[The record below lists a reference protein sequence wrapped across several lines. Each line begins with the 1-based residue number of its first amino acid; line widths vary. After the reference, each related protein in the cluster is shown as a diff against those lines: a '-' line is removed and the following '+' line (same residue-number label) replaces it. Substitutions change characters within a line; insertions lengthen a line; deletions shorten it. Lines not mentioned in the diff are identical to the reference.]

1 MMRTRFDEQ
10 LSLLNRDMIELGS
23 DCEQAIQTVS
33 KAMRD
38 RDTVLA
44 ATVPALNEEISH
56 GGREIEALCLRLLL
70 QQQPVAR
77 DLRQISAA
85 LKMIYDLQRIG
96 ELASDMSDLIVYLK
110 TCTASQLK
118 QIDKMADEAT
128 SMVTYSIDAFVKKDE
143 EQAKAVIRQDDTV
156 DAMFVKTK
164 NGLTK
169 MIAEDPDHSE
179 YALDLLMMAKY
190 FEKIGD
196 HAVNIAEWVVFS
208 LTGVHRGE
216 TEL

>member
-1 MMRTRFDEQ
+1 MRTRFDEQ

-44 ATVPALNEEISH
+44 AAVPALNEEISRS
-56 GGREIEALCLRLLL
+56 GREIEALCMRLLL
-70 QQQPVAR
+70 LQQPVAR

-110 TCTASQLK
+110 TCTDDQLK
-118 QIDKMADEAT
+118 QVDQMADEAT
-128 SMVTYSIDAFVKKDE
+128 AMVTCSIDAFVKKDE
-143 EQAKAVIRQDDTV
+143 TQAEAVIAQDDIV
-156 DAMFVKTK
+156 DALFVQTK

-169 MIAEDPDHSE
+169 MIAEDSDHCE
-179 YALDLLMMAKY
+179 FALDLLMMAKY